1 MASLTTNLFTEY
13 ALQRD
18 KASIHA
24 TSVGDLWH
32 SLNEKTVRQHN
43 CMKQIVKSQTSLA
56 NKLEALRNSLQET
69 SDKLTQT
76 LLEQQSQLPPP
87 ESPLPNITLQ
97 HFYEPPADAEPQQV
111 DVTTLVPEQEGNQE
125 QQQ

>member
-87 ESPLPNITLQ
+87 SSPLPDITIQ
-97 HFYEPPADAEPQQV
+97 HFYETPAEAVPHPIDVVTVEPQEEV
-111 DVTTLVPEQEGNQE
+111 GNQQE
-125 QQQ
+125 